1 MAIQLG
7 LALILATTSGTFLF
21 YASGHAG
28 RAQHRPRHAP
38 EHEQQVPEH
47 EQQNPDETAD
57 VGRMGVVFVVG
68 DTGLEPMTSQL
79 GAQEGLDPLE
89 FFFVRSELHVEVVA
103 RLKVHPESIGGAEG
117 SCQSK
122 RGVRADAPFAVNN
135 FVDPP
140 WGHRNCLSKAV
151 LADAQRVEEL
161 FEQHFS
167 GVDGFVCGGH
177 CVSSRLQRV
186 GCSRS
191 VLVVQW

>member
-1 MAIQLG
+1 VAIQLG
-7 LALILATTSGTFLF
+7 LALILTTTSGTFLF

-38 EHEQQVPEH
+38 EHEQQ
-47 EQQNPDETAD
+47 NPDETAD
-57 VGRMGVVFVVG
+57 VARAGVLFVVG

-140 WGHRNCLSKAV
+140 WGH
-151 LADAQRVEEL
+151 
-161 FEQHFS
+161 
-167 GVDGFVCGGH
+167 
-177 CVSSRLQRV
+177 
-186 GCSRS
+186 
-191 VLVVQW
+191 